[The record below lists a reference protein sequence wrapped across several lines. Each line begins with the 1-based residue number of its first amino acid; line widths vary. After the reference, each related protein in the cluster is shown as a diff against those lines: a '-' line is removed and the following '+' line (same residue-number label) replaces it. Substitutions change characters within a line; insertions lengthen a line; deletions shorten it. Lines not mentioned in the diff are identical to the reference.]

1 MTLAM
6 TLNAILVLGVVV
18 MVVSP
23 LAWAI
28 RTARRDLPAGSARA
42 RLHAGAPLVRRPRR
56 PAFAQPQAGSVRR
69 GQPWPTS

>member
-1 MTLAM
+1 MMPAM
-6 TLNAILVLGVVV
+6 ILNAILVLGVIV

-28 RTARRDLPAGSARA
+28 RTAHRDRPGGSAQA
-42 RLHAGAPLVRRPRR
+42 RLHAGATLVRRPRR
-56 PAFAQPQAGSVRR
+56 PAYAQPQAGSVRR